1 VWLLWVGGVG
11 IICLHLSR
19 AGPSHASQVATC
31 SPNQLSYA
39 KSFLVFFLHKMNFE
53 DVEERDG
60 VYSVLSCPGG
70 LISYFFQEFDCRG
83 MFGPHL
89 ALRPIA
95 P

>member
-1 VWLLWVGGVG
+1 MGDEG
-11 IICLHLSR
+11 IICLYLSR

-39 KSFLVFFLHKMNFE
+39 KYFPVSFLHKMNFE

-60 VYSVLSCPGG
+60 VYSVLSRPGG
-70 LISYFFQEFDCRG
+70 LISYFFQAFDCRG
-83 MFGPHL
+83 MFGPRL

-95 P
+95 L